1 MKTCPRCNRTYPDSE
16 NFCEADST
24 QLVSTPAFTQQSAA
38 AVVECPV
45 CGGKAEPGEI
55 ICNFCGARLDQSQ
68 SAAPATSTSSA
79 RTASQPPPGPSP
91 YPRLS
96 SSVTSTQPPMTAR
109 MPGPIE
115 VEEGRSTLGL
125 VGYALAAIIA
135 LAAGAWFAIHL
146 SAGKTEQAA
155 GVTPSSPGAVAS
167 PAVGTTAPIVTL
179 ANAMAVQVS
188 GPGSTSPDRSAEAVR
203 KAFDD
208 NNGSLVDT
216 YNTAL
221 ATDPKVAD
229 GMLIR
234 VHFRPDGSVAASAV
248 RTSTS
253 PDPSLDAKVVAAM
266 ATWKLPASSA
276 GDVDADYPVIFA
288 HDSAEE
294 ERLETGLQAKVAS
307 LSPTES
313 PEYAAA
319 PIPETSPAAAP
330 SAEAAAAPSAGA
342 VASPVAAGAPPH
354 EGAPGAA
361 IASAPAPE
369 ITKPRHRHHEPP
381 IAAAPSTPSLYE
393 QVQERLKS
401 NPKLRR
407 VKAYTTGGTVTLF
420 GKVFGEEEKSLA
432 EETVRNIPG
441 VTSVVDTIT
450 TDESSWAEEQ
460 SRIAQQ
466 LANSGL
472 DKVTVKVIGHDA
484 FLGGEVK
491 TDLERSRAVTVAEA
505 AAPVTVR
512 ENLIRVA
519 PGNMFGF

>member
-24 QLVSTPAFTQQSAA
+24 QLVSAPAFTQQSASA
-38 AVVECPV
+38 AIECPV

-55 ICNFCGARLDQSQ
+55 ICNFCGARLEQSQ
-68 SAAPATSTSSA
+68 SEAPAPSASSA
-79 RTASQPPPGPSP
+79 RTVSQPPAGPSP

-96 SSVTSTQPPMTAR
+96 SSATSTQSPMTAQ

-125 VGYALAAIIA
+125 VGYVLAAIIA

-146 SAGKTEQAA
+146 SAGKNEQAA
-155 GVTPSSPGAVAS
+155 SITPSSPGAVAS
-167 PAVGTTAPIVTL
+167 PAVGTTAPIVSL

-208 NNGSLVDT
+208 NNASLVDT

-221 ATDPKVAD
+221 ATEPKVAD

-234 VHFRPDGSVAASAV
+234 LHFRPDGSVANSAV

-276 GDVDADYPVIFA
+276 GDVEADYPVIFA

-294 ERLETGLQAKVAS
+294 ERLETDLQAKVAS
-307 LSPTES
+307 LSPSEA
-313 PEYAAA
+313 PEYASA
-319 PIPETSPAAAP
+319 PIPEASPAA
-330 SAEAAAAPSAGA
+330 E
-342 VASPVAAGAPPH
+342 AAGAPSPGAAASPAVA
-354 EGAPGAA
+354 GAPSPGAAPSAA
-361 IASAPAPE
+361 IASAPEPE
-369 ITKPRHRHHEPP
+369 ITKPRHRHHVPP

-401 NPKLRR
+401 NPKLHR

-420 GKVFGEEEKSLA
+420 GKVFGEEEKSFA

-491 TDLERSRAVTVAEA
+491 TDLEKSRAVTVAEA